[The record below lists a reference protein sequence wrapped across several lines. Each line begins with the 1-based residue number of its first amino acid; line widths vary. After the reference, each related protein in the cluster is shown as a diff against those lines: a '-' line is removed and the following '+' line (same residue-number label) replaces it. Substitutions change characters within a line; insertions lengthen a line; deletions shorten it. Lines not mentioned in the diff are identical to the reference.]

1 MLVAHG
7 KVERQGEVVYVVPDR
22 LEPLGLQG
30 VEAARGEVPAM
41 SRDFH

>member
-7 KVERQGEVVYVVPDR
+7 KVERQGDVVYVVPER
-22 LEPLGLQG
+22 LERLTLYD
-30 VEAARGEVPAM
+30 VPAM